1 MTVDVQSVAKH
12 GPGADAAPA
21 PMLSPGDRALVN
33 RLQQGIPLEATPYDI
48 VGAELGLSGQEVC
61 QRIGS
66 LLECGVLS
74 RFGPMFQIER
84 AGGRF
89 TLAAIAVPPD
99 RFEEVAAIVNG
110 FPEVAHN
117 YERTHRLNMWFVL
130 ATETPAQCADA
141 IRRIEQATGLA
152 VVDMPKEREFH
163 VRLYLPA

>member
-1 MTVDVQSVAKH
+1 MTV
-12 GPGADAAPA
+12 GADWVANDRPAAETAAAPV
-21 PMLSPGDRALVN
+21 LSALDRALVN
-33 RLQQGIPLEATPYDI
+33 RLQKGLPLEATPYDA
-48 VGAELGLSGQEVC
+48 VGAELGMSGMDVC
-61 QRIGS
+61 VRVGQ
-66 LLECGVLS
+66 LLESGLLT

-141 IRRIEQATGLA
+141 IRRIEQATGLV

-163 VRLYLPA
+163 VQLYLPA